1 MIPFFR
7 KIRKKLADD
16 NKPLKY
22 MRYAIGEIV
31 LVVIGILI
39 ALQINNWN
47 QERKNNAKIL
57 SLFEEVQNDILRD
70 IPNIESAISAYKIKD
85 SLVNLVINNKLTR
98 DDYKNL
104 NIQDELFNLI
114 SYYVHFQ
121 FNTTGY
127 NNLKLNVNDIA
138 PIYKPVFDTITTLY
152 EQTTKT
158 LEIANSRIEEYVFD
172 NIKDL
177 SHKQEWFS
185 SKEGSWASNDTV
197 LDYFLHDPFYKNRV
211 KEFRLLI
218 NDEFKTY
225 KIEALIAFQILNE
238 ITQSDLKLPEHLKY
252 YVSSAENLE
261 PFTGMYKEKDSTNKR
276 IMIINEKGMSWNDAP
291 YIYIMTNEGNDR
303 FGFKESLVFSLR
315 FQRDNK
321 GKVNGVNFT
330 TYERIREFVKIDSK
344 K

>member
-1 MIPFFR
+1 M
-7 KIRKKLADD
+7 ADD
-16 NKPLKY
+16 NRPLKY
-22 MRYAIGEIV
+22 LRYAIGEIV

-39 ALQINNWN
+39 ALQINTWN
-47 QERKNNAKIL
+47 EERKANAKIL

-70 IPNIESAISAYKIKD
+70 IPNIDYAISAYKIKD
-85 SLVNLVINNKLTR
+85 SLANLLINNKLTL

-104 NIQDELFNLI
+104 NMQYELFNLI
-114 SYYVHFQ
+114 TYFVPFQ

-127 NNLKLNVNDIA
+127 NNLKLNVNDIS

-158 LEIANSRIEEYVFD
+158 LEIQNSRIEEYVFD

-211 KEFRLLI
+211 KEFRILI

-238 ITQSDLKLPEHLKY
+238 ITKSNLKLPEHLKY
-252 YVSSAENLE
+252 YVSNAENLE
-261 PFTGMYKEKDSTNKR
+261 PFIGMYKEKDSTNKR

-291 YIYIMTNEGNDR
+291 YIYMMTNEGNDK

-321 GKVNGVNFT
+321 GKVNGVNFI
-330 TYERIREFVKIDSK
+330 TYERTREFVKIDSK